1 MSADYPRRVRRLL
14 VLLGIFLLGCPVQ
27 DDDDFTDS
35 TDPGAPFVPCTSWAL
50 ASSLGVVEDIGLNEI
65 SGLVVSRRNPGF
77 LWVHEDSGDDAVL
90 TALDRTGATHA
101 TLVLDGVDPVD
112 HEDLALGSCGDGSG
126 ETCLVVGDFGD
137 NGAVRDSV
145 TLWRLP
151 EPDLS
156 MTLPGTELVGTPE
169 QLNYRYPEGAQDAE
183 AIVLEPDGS
192 PIVMTKRTD
201 GDSRVYRLPAGGWDA
216 TADAELVASITMGTD
231 GGLLDAV
238 TAADLSSDGERLL
251 IRTYTYA
258 RHYDLSEGGFD
269 GIVEAPTRQ
278 MLPALEQQGEAI
290 AWDDDERGVLTI
302 GEQENA
308 IVWHMECSS
317 PQ

>member
-1 MSADYPRRVRRLL
+1 MRRFLLLLGFL
-14 VLLGIFLLGCPVQ
+14 VLACPGQ
-27 DDDDFTDS
+27 DDDDSTEFTDPD
-35 TDPGAPFVPCTSWAL
+35 TPFVPCTSWAL
-50 ASSLGVVEDIGLNEI
+50 ASSLGVVEDSGLNEI
-65 SGLVVSRRNPGF
+65 SGLVVSRRNPGIF
-77 LWVHEDSGDDAVL
+77 WVHEDSGDDAVL

-112 HEDLALGSCGDGSG
+112 HEDLALGNCGDGSG

-137 NGAVRDSV
+137 NAGVRDSV

-156 MTLPGTELVGTPE
+156 MTLPGIELEGTPE
-169 QLNYRYPEGAQDAE
+169 QLRYQYPEGAQNAE
-183 AIVLEPDGS
+183 AVVLEPDGS
-192 PIVMTKRTD
+192 PVVMTKRTD
-201 GDSRVYRLPAGGWDA
+201 GDSRIYRLPAVGWDA
-216 TADAELVASITMGTD
+216 TADAELVASITMGSD

-258 RHYDLSEGGFD
+258 RHYDLSEVGLD

-308 IVWHMECSS
+308 TVWHMECSS